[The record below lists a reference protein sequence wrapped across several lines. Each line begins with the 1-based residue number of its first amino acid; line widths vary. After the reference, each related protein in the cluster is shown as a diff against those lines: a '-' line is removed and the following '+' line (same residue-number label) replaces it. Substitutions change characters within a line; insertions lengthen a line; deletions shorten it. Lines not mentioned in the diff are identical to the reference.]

1 MHDEAE
7 QVGEGAAH
15 ELQGSSAQA
24 NGDESAAVASCT
36 DDGVAQARKDYE
48 AALAKRD
55 ARITELEDE
64 VAEAAKRA
72 EKMRAEMD
80 ELRKQGE
87 EQRVGFELQMAG
99 ARNVKAAKALLADYD
114 NDVDKLKVG
123 EPWLFGTGTAA
134 PAQTGTTGLPN
145 AGAATDEGATM
156 RRWRGIAGLPE
167 DKE

>member
-15 ELQGSSAQA
+15 ELQGSSAQV

-55 ARITELEDE
+55 ARITEPEDE

-87 EQRVGFELQMAG
+87 EQSVDFELQMA
-99 ARNVKAAKALLADYD
+99 RNAKVAKVLLADYG
-114 NDVDKLKVG
+114 NDVEKLKAG
-123 EPWLFGTGTAA
+123 EPWLLGAGIPA
-134 PAQTGTTGLPN
+134 PAQAGATGLPN
-145 AGAATDEGATM
+145 AGTATDAGAQM
-156 RRWRGIAGLPE
+156 RR
-167 DKE
+167 

>member
-15 ELQGSSAQA
+15 ELQGSSAQV

-87 EQRVGFELQMAG
+87 EQSVDFELQMA
-99 ARNVKAAKALLADYD
+99 RNAKVLLADYG
-114 NDVDKLKVG
+114 NDVEKLKAG
-123 EPWLFGTGTAA
+123 EPWLLGAGIPA
-134 PAQTGTTGLPN
+134 PRRREPR
-145 AGAATDEGATM
+145 DCRM
-156 RRWRGIAGLPE
+156 RGRPRTRARR
-167 DKE
+167 